1 MGLGFVSFGTSCLFC
16 TLVIKWSVLDNYNK
30 ILEKLNAFIAKFYTK
45 MLLKGVLL
53 FLAFGLLFFLV
64 VLGVEYF
71 LWLNS
76 SGRLVLL
83 ILFVSVEL
91 FLVLKF
97 IFRPLAFL
105 LKWKRGLTNKEASL
119 LIGKHFPEV
128 DDKLLN
134 LLDLAESKTES
145 ELLLASIQQRS
156 ADLSVIPFVKAID
169 LKDNIGYAKY
179 LLLPLFVF
187 GIIWVSG
194 DVVSYFSSYKRV
206 VNYDLAYE
214 PPAPFSFK
222 LLSEN
227 LDVLEGSSK
236 IVSVATEGGIRPES
250 MSIVV
255 GDNEFLLQLKQG
267 FYQYEFTQPL
277 ESVPFYFVANGFR
290 SKEYLLNVLAAPSI
304 VDFNMILDYPDYT
317 NKGDEVIRSTGN
329 AVFPEGTR
337 VSWKMKT
344 KTTDEVLF
352 HLGDSILNFERSG
365 DTFSFD
371 KRVFSDLDYELSIS
385 NANIDNYE
393 RLGYSFT
400 VVRDAYP
407 RLRVDQVLDSL
418 NPNLSYYV
426 GEATDDYQ
434 LSTVRLIYYARGQVD
449 KKVMVL
455 SNPNTNYNKFYYT
468 FPSGL
473 ELVEGEIYDYYFEV
487 EDNDPIHNGKITK
500 SQVFISSLLND
511 NQLRERELAFQRSIL
526 NNLDRS
532 LEMSKEQQK
541 TLREIK
547 RQERE
552 NSTLSFSDQRR
563 IKDFLKQQ
571 EVQEDLMKRFSGQLK
586 DNLKKAEDNS
596 KLKRLL
602 EERLERQ
609 ELEARKNESLLEELN
624 KLAEKLNKDELA
636 QRLEDLGKKQRNADR
651 NLEQLLELTKR
662 YYVQQ
667 KAQQLGEDL
676 DVLSKEQNS
685 LVDKELGSEVEQI
698 VQDSLSSKFEE
709 ISKEVE
715 ELVKDIAHL
724 RKPMDLKLDMGK
736 VEAVKK
742 DQKDAMEE
750 LAKQP
755 NGDKSST
762 DKVKA
767 KQRSAAKKM
776 KELSENLMSAGSG
789 GGGGSS
795 TAEDAEMLRQLLD
808 NLITFSFKQEGLY
821 NSMVQTEL
829 SGSVNTAGI
838 KKQQEL
844 RELFGHVDDSLFSLS
859 LRQAELSEFVN
870 EQITEVY
877 YNLDKAL
884 ESMAESEM
892 YQGASYQKY
901 VLNASNSLSDFL
913 ANVLENMQE
922 SMSPSIGEGDG
933 EGFQLPDIILGQ
945 EKLGEKLGEMGKKG
959 SEGGSSGEG
968 KKGKGEE
975 GNSGKNGD
983 DGKDGDGEGGD
994 NGKEGANGKG
1004 KGSKEGQGSKTGQ
1017 GGRGLSE
1024 GGSAGNQSGPSE
1036 EELNELY
1043 EIYKEQQLLR
1053 EQLED
1058 QLKNLISNDDRKL
1071 GEKLVKQMEDFQND
1085 LLRNGVTQ
1093 QTINK
1098 MNNINREMLKLDNA
1112 AIKQGKTKER
1122 ESNSSNDSF
1131 DNPILTRP
1139 SILDNYRNDVE
1150 ILNRQALP
1158 LQQNFQIRVK
1168 EYFRIDD

>member
-1 MGLGFVSFGTSCLFC
+1 M
-16 TLVIKWSVLDNYNK
+16 DNYSN

-53 FLAFGLLFFLV
+53 FLAFGVLFFLV
-64 VLGVEYF
+64 ILGIEYF

-76 SGRLVLL
+76 VGRLVLL
-83 ILFVSVEL
+83 VLFVGVEL
-91 FLVLKF
+91 YLVWKF
-97 IFRPLAFL
+97 IITPLSFL
-105 LKWKRGLTNKEASL
+105 LRWKRGLSNKEASL
-119 LIGKHFPEV
+119 LIGRHFPEV
-128 DDKLLN
+128 DDKLFN
-134 LLDLAESKTES
+134 LLDLADSNSKS

-156 ADLSVIPFVKAID
+156 TDLSVVPFVKAID

-214 PPAPFSFK
+214 PPAPFTFK
-222 LLSEN
+222 LLSSN
-227 LDVLEGSSK
+227 LDVLDGESLM
-236 IVSVATEGGIRPES
+236 VSVTTEGRIKPEGV
-250 MSIVV
+250 SIVV
-255 GDNEFLLQLKQG
+255 NGEEFLLQVKDG
-267 FYQYEFTQPL
+267 FYQYVFTPPL
-277 ESVPFYFVANGFR
+277 ESTAFYFVANGFR
-290 SKEYLLNVLAAPSI
+290 SREYFLNVLAAPSI
-304 VDFNMILDYPDYT
+304 VDFDMILDYPEYT
-317 NKGDEVIRSTGN
+317 KKNDEVIRSTGN

-337 VSWKMKT
+337 VSWRMKT
-344 KTTDEVLF
+344 RTTDEVLF
-352 HLGDSILNFERSG
+352 HVGDSVENFDRAG

-371 KRVFSDLDYELSIS
+371 KRIFSDLDYELSIS

-393 RLGYSFT
+393 SLGYRFT

-407 RLRVDQVLDSL
+407 SVRVDQVLDSL

-434 LSTVRLIYYARGQVD
+434 LRTVRLVYYNKGQDNKRVL
-449 KKVMVL
+449 VL

-473 ELVEGEIYDYYFEV
+473 DLVEGKTYDFYFEV
-487 EDNDPIHNGKITK
+487 EDNDAIHQGKVTK
-500 SQVFISSLLND
+500 SQVFSSSLLNA
-511 NQLRERELAFQRSIL
+511 NQLKERELDFQKSIL
-526 NNLDRS
+526 KNLDRS

-541 TLREIK
+541 SLKEIN

-552 NSTLSFSDQRR
+552 NSVLSFSDQNR

-571 EVQEDLMKRFSGQLK
+571 EIQEDLMKKFSGQLK
-586 DNLKKAEDNS
+586 DNLKKAEEDT
-596 KLKRLL
+596 KLKKLL

-609 ELEARKNESLLEELN
+609 ELEARKNEKLLEELN
-624 KLAEKLNKDELA
+624 KLAEKLDKDELA
-636 QRLEDLGKKQRNADR
+636 KRLEELGKKQRNADR

-667 KAQQLGEDL
+667 KAEQLGDEL
-676 DVLSKEQNS
+676 DRLSKEQKA
-685 LVDKELGSEVEQI
+685 LVEKDLGLELEQRK
-698 VQDSLSSKFEE
+698 QDSLSSKFEE

-715 ELVKDIAHL
+715 ELTKDIARL
-724 RKPMDLKLDMGK
+724 RKPMDLKVDMGK
-736 VEAVKK
+736 VEEVKK

-750 LAKQP
+750 LSKQSS
-755 NGDKSST
+755 GDKSSS
-762 DKVKA
+762 DKVKS
-767 KQRSAAKKM
+767 KQKSAAKKM
-776 KELSENLMSAGSG
+776 KELSEDLMSAASG

-821 NSMVQTEL
+821 KSLGQSEM
-829 SGSVNTAGI
+829 SGSVNTASI

-844 RELFGHVDDSLFSLS
+844 RELFGHVDDSLFALS

-901 VLNASNSLSDFL
+901 VLNASNSLSEFL
-913 ANVLENMQE
+913 ANVLENLQQ
-922 SMSPSIGEGDG
+922 SMSPSSGKGQG
-933 EGFQLPDIILGQ
+933 EGFQLPDIIMGQ
-945 EKLGEKLGEMGKKG
+945 EKLGEKMGEMGKKG
-959 SEGGSSGEG
+959 KEGGSQGEG
-968 KKGKGEE
+968 KEGKGSGEKQGKDGSKGSDGDGQGGEE
-975 GNSGKNGD
+975 GSK
-983 DGKDGDGEGGD
+983 GED
-994 NGKEGANGKG
+994 GKG
-1004 KGSKEGQGSKTGQ
+1004 KGSGGSKSGGDGMGTQ
-1017 GGRGLSE
+1017 GGPG
-1024 GGSAGNQSGPSE
+1024 GNQSGPSE
-1036 EELNELY
+1036 EELKEIY
-1043 EIYKEQQLLR
+1043 EIYKEQQFLR
-1053 EQLED
+1053 EQLEN
-1058 QLKNLISNDDRKL
+1058 QLKDLINSDDRRL
-1071 GEKLVKQMEDFQND
+1071 GEKLVQQMEDFQND

-1093 QTINK
+1093 QTVNK

-1112 AIKQGKTKER
+1112 AMKQGKTKER
-1122 ESNSSNDSF
+1122 ESNNSYDSF
-1131 DNPILTRP
+1131 ENPILTRP

-1168 EYFRIDD
+1168 EYFKIDD